1 MLPAPVRGVY
11 EDFGSEGL
19 AQVGG
24 PPLVLQRR
32 LEEAA
37 EVIRWLAHDFGN
49 VLMGVQG
56 FAELCLRQVSSGSAE
71 HGYVKEIQSAA
82 GRGGELIR
90 RLRLFCRTSA
100 PHGVT
105 GCFQSACEEEVSKLR
120 ARRKQLVEVEVR
132 PSRHR
137 AMAIHRDD
145 FGAALAELLTN
156 ASEASGA
163 DACITVAARD
173 CEPSAEESRLF
184 VGAVKPGPAVEVSV
198 TDNGRGLTA
207 EIRAGLYTK
216 PFFST
221 KPRHSGMG
229 LPIVFGLLRAC
240 GGGFRLEAAE
250 ERGTVARLV
259 LPAAVVRQD
268 FRPEMECTPIRQAE

>member
-1 MLPAPVRGVY
+1 M
-11 EDFGSEGL
+11 
-19 AQVGG
+19 
-24 PPLVLQRR
+24 VLQRR

-56 FAELCLRQVSSGSAE
+56 FAELCLGQVSADSPE

-90 RLRLFCRTSA
+90 RLRLFCRTSG
-100 PHGVT
+100 PHGIT
-105 GCFQSACEEEVSKLR
+105 GCLQSLCEEEVSKLR
-120 ARRKQLVEVEVR
+120 ARRKHTVEVEIR

-137 AMAIHRDD
+137 PMAIHRDD

-156 ASEASGA
+156 AGEASGT
-163 DACITVAARD
+163 DGRITVAARD
-173 CEPSAEESRLF
+173 CELSADDARLF

-198 TDNGRGLTA
+198 TDNGRGLTT
-207 EIRAGLYTK
+207 EVRCGLYTK

-221 KPRHSGMG
+221 KPRHRGMG

-240 GGGFRLEAAE
+240 GGGFRLEAAGE
-250 ERGTVARLV
+250 QGTLARLV
-259 LPAAVVRQD
+259 VPAALVRQD
-268 FRPEMECTPIRQAE
+268 FRPEMECAPIRQAE